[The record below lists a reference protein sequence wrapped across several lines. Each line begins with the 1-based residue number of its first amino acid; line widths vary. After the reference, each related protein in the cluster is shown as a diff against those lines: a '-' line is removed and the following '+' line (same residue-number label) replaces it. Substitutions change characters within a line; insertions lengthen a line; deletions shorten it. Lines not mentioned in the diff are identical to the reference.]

1 MQSYDATAWTIPG
14 CPVFSRKVV
23 HRSEFLFEFAELR
36 RSSRFTFA
44 GQPGKLSVPAGTT
57 RVLLARSV
65 PRGCDRI
72 RKPPWA
78 PRPSPQPWWYGYTW
92 LAQNEGEQTGHRCS
106 SEWKNGWPYAPARH
120 STWRR
125 GCRALARLSLSRRPG
140 ILCFH
145 WGPSLC
151 CLPGLQGKNPVCVGR
166 GQLGQQFESKCVQI

>member
-1 MQSYDATAWTIPG
+1 MHVRTNRQLLKFITKVVQLQTWIYPMGLVWKDNMHPQCQLSRRAWTWAWGP
-14 CPVFSRKVV
+14 
-23 HRSEFLFEFAELR
+23 
-36 RSSRFTFA
+36 
-44 GQPGKLSVPAGTT
+44 TT
-57 RVLLARSV
+57 
-65 PRGCDRI
+65 
-72 RKPPWA
+72 
-78 PRPSPQPWWYGYTW
+78 PSPTAALKHPTNPDCRLQHSLAALLQNRW
-92 LAQNEGEQTGHRCS
+92 LLTGHRCS

-151 CLPGLQGKNPVCVGR
+151 CLPSLQGKNPVCVGR